1 MPILISIYGIKLTKE
16 GFSLI
21 GLSLVTLSL
30 PRFFFTNI
38 VKALIIFM
46 AFGTAAKTNHLY

>member
-1 MPILISIYGIKLTKE
+1 MPISINIYGTKLTKE
-16 GFSLI
+16 DFSLI

-38 VKALIIFM
+38 AKALITSM
-46 AFGTAAKTNHLY
+46 VFGTVVKTNHLC